1 MLGLMFE
8 DRSDGHKQVARNVA
22 KMLAAA
28 VVGWTL
34 IAGFM
39 TLARAEDAAAQGRDS
54 DFWPAFA
61 LMFPYFLPLM
71 ALSWTL
77 QLGFDRWPS
86 LTQEPRKTL
95 LLFAGVLFFFYPAYL
110 FYEAIVGLT
119 QSGEELE
126 RLLPTLKA
134 QSRFG
139 WWIDGMIVV
148 GAVVLHYAIASRAR
162 LVDRDIALQRQ
173 ISDNLQLRLT
183 LLQSQLEP
191 HFLFNVLNSISALVR
206 SGDRSLALDVLEKV
220 SELLR
225 YALRASRAGTLT
237 MQDELD
243 FADRYLAM
251 QSMRHGDRLQIKCQ
265 VEDVN
270 WSEIDCPPL
279 LLQPLIENAMR
290 HGIESAPGP
299 NRVTMSVGCKD
310 DDVFIEIVN
319 DIDGIMPSLSGN
331 GIGLS
336 LVRDRLQ
343 AVYGMRASLR
353 AEQNSRKFT
362 AMVRFPA
369 DGTDG

>member
-1 MLGLMFE
+1 MLGPMFE
-8 DRSDGHKQVARNVA
+8 ERSAGLKQMARNVG
-22 KMLAAA
+22 KMLATS

-54 DFWPAFA
+54 DFWSAFA
-61 LMFPYFLPLM
+61 LMLPYFLPLM

-77 QLGFDRWPS
+77 QLAFDRCPS
-86 LTQEPRKTL
+86 LTQEPRRTL
-95 LLFAGVLFFFYPAYL
+95 LLFAGVLFLFYPAYL
-110 FYEAIVGLT
+110 FYEAIVGLV
-119 QSGEELE
+119 QSGESVEK
-126 RLLPTLKA
+126 LLPTLKA

-148 GAVVLHYAIASRAR
+148 GTVVLHYAVASRAI

-220 SELLR
+220 SDLLR
-225 YALRASRAGTLT
+225 YALRASRAGMLT

-243 FADRYLAM
+243 FADRYLSV
-251 QSMRHGDRLQIKCQ
+251 QSMRHGDRLQIECH
-265 VEDVN
+265 VEGDS
-270 WSEIDCPPL
+270 WTEIDCPPL
-279 LLQPLIENAMR
+279 LFQPLIENALR

-299 NRVTMSVGCKD
+299 NRVTMSVRCKE

-319 DIDGIMPSLSGN
+319 DIDENMPSLSGN
-331 GIGLS
+331 GMGLS

-343 AVYGMRASLR
+343 AVYGMRASLSVER
-353 AEQNSRKFT
+353 NSRQFT
-362 AMVRFPA
+362 AVVRFPA
-369 DGTDG
+369 DGADD